1 MTQTARAPLTVYFDG
16 SCPLCQREIG
26 FYRRMPAAQ
35 ALGWVDVSQP
45 AELGAGLDCRAAMA
59 RFHVRDAN
67 GQLFSGAA
75 AFSRLWRQLPGWR
88 WLGWLSA
95 VPPVSW
101 LAELAYRL
109 FLPVRPWLQRGLKR
123 WLGAAS
129 HGR

>member
-1 MTQTARAPLTVYFDG
+1 MTSTTKVPLTVYFDG

-59 RFHVRDAN
+59 RFHVRDAS

-101 LAELAYRL
+101 LAELTYRL
-109 FLPVRPWLQRGLKR
+109 FLPVRPWLQRSLQR
-123 WLGAAS
+123 WLGAAN